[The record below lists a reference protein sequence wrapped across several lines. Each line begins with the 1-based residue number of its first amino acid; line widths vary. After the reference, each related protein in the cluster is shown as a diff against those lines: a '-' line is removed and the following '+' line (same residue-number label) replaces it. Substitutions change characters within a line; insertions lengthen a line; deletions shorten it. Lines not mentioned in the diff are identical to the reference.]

1 MRATSSSGLGW
12 VLVVVPVERFWE
24 AVRRSICP
32 LISRQH
38 ELDISV
44 LRVLGAVLRLCPAA
58 SVTGSTSF
66 CSGGGGLYPIISFLG
81 LKRWTLHRPSEG
93 YRGICNGEE
102 VAVVVDGWCGMERV
116 SSGSSNSSCSGKS

>member
-66 CSGGGGLYPIISFLG
+66 CSGGGGALPDNFLF
-81 LKRWTLHRPSEG
+81 RAETLDFASAQ
-93 YRGICNGEE
+93 RGVSRNLQRGGGGGGGGWVVWNG
-102 VAVVVDGWCGMERV
+102 AC
-116 SSGSSNSSCSGKS
+116 